1 MLIDK
6 DREILRAIIDA
17 FVADGVPVSSQR
29 VHDGGCQHM
38 STATIRNRMVA
49 LETEGYI
56 CKEHISS
63 GRIPTDAGYRE
74 RVNELQTH
82 SAFPHGEHAA
92 AVRAEL
98 RVPAPDVNGVMMQA
112 TQLLGMMSNHV
123 AVVYGS
129 IVKESRVRLLR
140 LFRLDT
146 ARVLLAVYLVPEH
159 EHILT
164 LRLSRDVSDESV
176 AAAEKLLQALV
187 INRPLEEAK
196 RLLTESL
203 RDNVTDEGMIVRE
216 VALRREEIFSAPPA
230 IELCVEERSRVLEQ
244 PELSDPR
251 TLQLLLRILHNRD
264 YLASLLARRPL
275 DRTEVT
281 IGREHRDDALRP
293 FSMVTAG
300 YRMGAAR
307 GVLGIIGPTRM
318 RYDVALSLVGAVSR
332 EMRAIGEEYF

>member
-1 MLIDK
+1 MLNEK
-6 DREILRAIIDA
+6 DRDVLRAIIDA
-17 FVADGVPVSSQR
+17 YVEEGVPVSSQR

-38 STATIRNRMVA
+38 STATIRNRMAV
-49 LETEGYI
+49 LEHEGYI
-56 CKEHISS
+56 CKAHISS

-74 RVNELQTH
+74 RVNELQTV
-82 SAFPHGEHAA
+82 AALPKGEHSA

-98 RVPAPDVNGVMMQA
+98 RLPAPDVNGVMMHA
-112 TQLLGMMSNHV
+112 TQLLGMLSSHV
-123 AVVYGS
+123 AVVYGA
-129 IVKESRVRLLR
+129 IVQESRVRLLR

-146 ARVLLAVYLVPEH
+146 ARVIMAVQLVPEH
-159 EHILT
+159 EHVLT
-164 LRLSRDVSDESV
+164 LRFARDVGEESV
-176 AAAEKLLQALV
+176 RAAEMLLQAMV

-203 RDNVTDEGMIVRE
+203 RDNMTDEGWIVRE
-216 VALRREEIFSAPPA
+216 VAARREEIFSAPPA

-244 PELSDPR
+244 PELWNPR
-251 TLQLLLRILHNRD
+251 TLQQLLRILHNRE
-264 YLASLLARRPL
+264 YLTSLLAARPL

-281 IGREHRDDALRP
+281 IGGEHRDEALRP
-293 FSMVTAG
+293 FSVVTAG

>member
-1 MLIDK
+1 MLMEK

-17 FVADGVPVSSQR
+17 YVADGIPVSSQR
-29 VHDGGCQHM
+29 VYDAGCQHM
-38 STATIRNRMVA
+38 STATIRNRMA
-49 LETEGYI
+49 TLEQEGYI
-56 CKEHISS
+56 CKAHISS

-74 RVNELQTH
+74 RVNELQTDAAL
-82 SAFPHGEHAA
+82 SRGEHSA

-98 RVPAPDVNGVMMQA
+98 RIPVPDVNGVMMHA
-112 TQLLGMMSNHV
+112 SHLLGMMSNHV
-123 AVVYGS
+123 AVVYGA
-129 IVKESRVRLLR
+129 IVKESRVRSIR
-140 LFRLDT
+140 LFRLD
-146 ARVLLAVYLVPEH
+146 ARRILMAVNLDPEH
-159 EHILT
+159 QQTHT
-164 LRLSRDVSDESV
+164 LRLERDVAEEGV
-176 AAAEKLLQALV
+176 LGAEKLLHAMV
-187 INRPLEEAK
+187 EDRPLEDAW

-203 RDNVTDEGMIVRE
+203 RDNVTDEGLIVRE
-216 VALRREEIFSAPPA
+216 VAMRREEIFAAPPA

-264 YLASLLARRPL
+264 YLTSLLASRPL

-281 IGREHRDDALRP
+281 IGVEHHDESLRP